1 MPKTIL
7 SYAKGHKET
16 ARHLRNNMTD
26 AETILWSRIRRKQ
39 ILGLQFYRQ
48 KPIGRY
54 IVDFFAPKASLVI
67 EVDGSQHKQ
76 VKHKKKDELRDSYLS
91 TKGIEVLRL
100 NANEVIREIDSVAQ
114 RIYEVV
120 RKRLHL

>member
-26 AETILWSRIRRKQ
+26 AETLLWSRIRRKQ

-91 TKGIEVLRL
+91 SKGIEVLRL
-100 NANEVIREIDSVAQ
+100 NANEVVRKIDSVAQ
-114 RIYEVV
+114 RIYEIV

>member
-7 SYAKGHKET
+7 SYNKSQKET

-26 AETILWSRIRRKQ
+26 AETILWSRLRRKQ
-39 ILGLQFYRQ
+39 ILGIQFYRQ

-100 NANEVIREIDSVAQ
+100 NANEVVREIDSVAQ
-114 RIYEVV
+114 RIYEIV

>member
-100 NANEVIREIDSVAQ
+100 NANEVVREIDSVAQ
-114 RIYEVV
+114 RIYEIF
-120 RKRLHL
+120 RKRLHI

>member
-39 ILGLQFYRQ
+39 IFGLQFYRQ

-100 NANEVIREIDSVAQ
+100 NANEVVREIDSVAQ
-114 RIYEVV
+114 RIYEIV

>member
-1 MPKTIL
+1 
-7 SYAKGHKET
+7 
-16 ARHLRNNMTD
+16 MTD
-26 AETILWSRIRRKQ
+26 AETIRWSRIRRKQ

-48 KPIGRY
+48 KPIAHY

-76 VKHKKKDELRDSYLS
+76 VKHQKKDELRDSYLS

-100 NANEVIREIDSVAQ
+100 NANEVVREIDSIAQ
-114 RIYEVV
+114 RIYEIV